1 MIIKVVLIAG
11 IALAAALMMRGPA
24 HRQLALR
31 RMFGISIAAV
41 GVAAVAWPDL
51 TTRAANLV
59 GVGRGTDLVLY
70 LAVLA
75 FSFLSMALYQRIARL
90 ESNITQLTRELA
102 LTTPA
107 QQTTDNLTTSGQV
120 TRSA

>member
-1 MIIKVVLIAG
+1 MIIKIVLIAG

-31 RMFGISIAAV
+31 RMFGISLAAI
-41 GVAAVAWPDL
+41 GVAAVAWPEL

-75 FSFLSMALYQRIARL
+75 FSFLSVALYQRIARL
-90 ESNITQLTRELA
+90 ESSITRLTRELA
-102 LTTPA
+102 LTTPQHA
-107 QQTTDNLTTSGQV
+107 TETLPTSG
-120 TRSA
+120 

>member
-1 MIIKVVLIAG
+1 MIIQVVLIAG

-31 RMFGISIAAV
+31 RMFGMSLATL

-51 TTRAANLV
+51 TTRAAHLV

-75 FSFLSMALYQRIARL
+75 FSFLSVALYQRIARL

-102 LTTPA
+102 LRTPPHGTA
-107 QQTTDNLTTSGQV
+107 EPVPAPGHV
-120 TRSA
+120 SARL